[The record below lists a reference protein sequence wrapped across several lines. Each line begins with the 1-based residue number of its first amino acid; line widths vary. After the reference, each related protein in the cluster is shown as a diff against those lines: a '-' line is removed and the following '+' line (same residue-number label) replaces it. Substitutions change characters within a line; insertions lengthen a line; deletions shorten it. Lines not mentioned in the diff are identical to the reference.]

1 MLSRGSI
8 REGIMCVD
16 AAFRAVEKPL
26 PRPTEEEGY
35 VEVRLLEALVEAR
48 LALEFFRKR
57 PYQKRRR

>member
-1 MLSRGSI
+1 
-8 REGIMCVD
+8 MCMD

-26 PRPTEEEGY
+26 PRPTEEDY
-35 VEVRLLEALVEAR
+35 VVARLLEALIEAR